1 MQSFNGTNRCARK
14 SQTKMQKKEVVEEN
28 VAVEAVVFQKD
39 KDVRKVANGARDA
52 AVRNQ
57 NHKLLAKIIVAL
69 IVTKM
74 ANFVEKGVD
83 VSWFLTLTERSSVT
97 VLDLQAIIINVV
109 VQKVI

>member
-1 MQSFNGTNRCARK
+1 MS
-14 SQTKMQKKEVVEEN
+14 
-28 VAVEAVVFQKD
+28 QKD
-39 KDVRKVANGARDA
+39 KDVRVDIAVSPKVANGARDA

-83 VSWFLTLTERSSVT
+83 VS
-97 VLDLQAIIINVV
+97 
-109 VQKVI
+109 

>member
-1 MQSFNGTNRCARK
+1 M
-14 SQTKMQKKEVVEEN
+14 
-28 VAVEAVVFQKD
+28 FQKD

-74 ANFVEKGVD
+74 DNFVEKGVD
-83 VSWFLTLTERSSVT
+83 VS
-97 VLDLQAIIINVV
+97 
-109 VQKVI
+109 